1 MINSLLA
8 FVFVLGVLVFV
19 HELGH
24 FLVAR
29 WLGVRVLTFAIG
41 FGPNLFK
48 ITRGGIDYC
57 IKLFPLGGFVKMAGE
72 NPDDP
77 RSGASDEFLSR
88 SKWDR
93 FRILAAGPAMNVALS
108 VVLMWVVLMQGAQ
121 VPAFHDDPVV
131 VGEVTK
137 DSPAERAGI
146 LPGDRITKVGSVAVA
161 TWETFY
167 LTIGGRADR
176 DVPVTLLRQGREQV
190 LQVRP
195 VAATRLEIGD
205 IGVLPDVHPS
215 ISTLEPNGPAEKAG
229 FRSGDVLLAVNGV
242 RTTFSG
248 QVSTEIRKFPEQRIT
263 VRVAR
268 GGERLDLTVTPRR
281 QGEVGVIGIGIA
293 DAFDLIQPGP
303 IGAFTMSL
311 ERNVQFAG
319 LIAQTLAGL
328 FTRETSPRQLM
339 GPVAIAQLSGDYA
352 AAGWLALITF
362 MASLSLNLGLLNLL
376 PIPVLD
382 GGHIFIM
389 GIEAVARR
397 DFSVK
402 VKERLLLAG
411 FVVLMVLMVTV
422 VVNDLSRIPLI
433 ERLMSGS
440 R

>member
-57 IKLFPLGGFVKMAGE
+57 IKAFPLGGFVKMAGE
-72 NPDDP
+72 NPDEA
-77 RSGASDEFLSR
+77 RSGAPDEFLSR
-88 SKWDR
+88 GKWDR
-93 FRILAAGPAMNVALS
+93 FRILVAGPVMNMALS

-131 VGEVTK
+131 VGEVTSGSAA
-137 DSPAERAGI
+137 DQGGI
-146 LPGDRITKVGSVAVA
+146 RPGDRITKVGSVTVA
-161 TWETFY
+161 TWEQFY

-176 DVPVTLLRQGREQV
+176 DVPVTLLREGRELV
-190 LQVRP
+190 LQVKP
-195 VAATRLEIGD
+195 VAVGRLEVGD

-215 ISTLEPNGPAEKAG
+215 ISTVEPNGPAENAG
-229 FRSGDVLLAVNGV
+229 LQKDDVLLAVNGV

-248 QVSTEIRKFPEQRIT
+248 QVSGEIRKYPEQPISIS
-263 VRVAR
+263 VAR
-268 GGERLDLTVTPRR
+268 GDQTRDITVTPRR
-281 QGEVGVIGIGIA
+281 QGDIGVIGIGIA
-293 DAFDLIQPGP
+293 DAFDVIQPGP
-303 IGAFTMSL
+303 VGAFTMSL

-319 LIAQTLAGL
+319 LIVQTLAGL

-339 GPVAIAQLSGDYA
+339 GPVAIAQLSGDFA
-352 AAGWLALITF
+352 AAGWLALFTF

-389 GIEAVARR
+389 SLEAVARR
-397 DFSVK
+397 DFSMK
-402 VKERLLLAG
+402 MKERLMLAG

-433 ERLMSGS
+433 ERFMSGS

>member
-41 FGPNLFK
+41 FGPNLLK
-48 ITRGGIDYC
+48 VTRGGIDYC
-57 IKLFPLGGFVKMAGE
+57 IKAFPLGGFVKMAGE

-77 RSGASDEFLSR
+77 RSGDPDEFLSR

-93 FRILAAGPAMNVALS
+93 FRILLAGPTMNIALS

-137 DSPAERAGI
+137 DSPAEKAGI
-146 LPGDRITKVGSVAVA
+146 LAGDRIVKVGSVSVA
-161 TWETFY
+161 DWEQFY
-167 LTIGGRADR
+167 LAIGGRADR
-176 DVPVTLLRQGREQV
+176 DVPITLLRQGRQQV
-190 LQVRP
+190 LDVRP

-215 ISTLEPNGPAEKAG
+215 ISSLEPNGPAEQAG
-229 FRSGDVLLAVNGV
+229 FKAGDVLLAVGGV
-242 RTTFSG
+242 RTTFSA
-248 QVSTEIRKFPEQRIT
+248 QVSTEIRKYPEKSVTI
-263 VRVAR
+263 RVSR
-268 GGERLDLTVTPRR
+268 DGRPLELPVTPRR
-281 QGEVGVIGIGIA
+281 QGDIGVIGIGIS
-293 DAFDLIQPGP
+293 DAFDIIQPGP
-303 IGAFTMSL
+303 VGAFTMSL

-319 LIAQTLAGL
+319 LIVQTLAGL

-411 FVVLMVLMVTV
+411 FLVLMLLMVTV
-422 VVNDLSRIPLI
+422 VVNDLSRIPFI
-433 ERLMSGS
+433 ERLMSGT

>member
-29 WLGVRVLTFAIG
+29 WLGVRVLAFAIG
-41 FGPNLFK
+41 FGPNLLK
-48 ITRGGIDYC
+48 VTRGGIDYC
-57 IKLFPLGGFVKMAGE
+57 IKAFPLGGFVKMAGE

-77 RSGASDEFLSR
+77 RSGAPDEFLSR

-93 FRILAAGPAMNVALS
+93 FRILVAGPAMNVALS
-108 VVLMWVVLMQGAQ
+108 VVLMWVVLLQGAQ
-121 VPAFHDDPVV
+121 VPAFHDDPVI

-137 DSPAERAGI
+137 DSPAEKAG
-146 LPGDRITKVGSVAVA
+146 LLSGDRITRVGSAEVKD
-161 TWETFY
+161 WEQFY
-167 LTIGGRADR
+167 LAIGGRAGR
-176 DVPVTLLRQGREQV
+176 DVPITLLREGRERV
-190 LQVRP
+190 LRVRP
-195 VAATRLEIGD
+195 TAATRLEIGD

-215 ISTLEPNGPAEKAG
+215 ISTLEPNGPAAAAG
-229 FRSGDVLLAVNGV
+229 FRTGDVLLSVNGV
-242 RTTFSG
+242 RTTFSA
-248 QVSTEIRKFPEQRIT
+248 QVSTEIRKYPEKAIT
-263 VRVAR
+263 VSVAR
-268 GGERLDLTVTPRR
+268 GSQRLDVTVTPRR
-281 QGEVGVIGIGIA
+281 QGEVGVIGITIS
-293 DAFDLIQPGP
+293 DAFDIIQPGP
-303 IGAFTMSL
+303 VGAFTMSL
-311 ERNVQFAG
+311 RRNVQFAG
-319 LIAQTLAGL
+319 LIVQTLAGL

-352 AAGWLALITF
+352 AAGWLALFTF

-389 GIEAVARR
+389 GAEAVARR

-411 FVVLMVLMVTV
+411 FVVLMLLMATV
-422 VVNDLSRIPLI
+422 VVNDLSRIPLF
-433 ERLMSGS
+433 ERLMSGA

>member
-48 ITRGGIDYC
+48 VTRGGIDYC
-57 IKLFPLGGFVKMAGE
+57 IKAFPLGGFVKMAGE

-77 RSGASDEFLSR
+77 RSGAPDEFLSR

-93 FRILAAGPAMNVALS
+93 FRILLAGPAMNVALS
-108 VVLMWVVLMQGAQ
+108 VVLMWVVLLKGAQ

-131 VGEVTK
+131 VGEVTN
-137 DSPAERAGI
+137 DSPAEKSGI
-146 LPGDRITKVGSVAVA
+146 LVGDRITRVGSVDVA
-161 TWETFY
+161 NWEQFY
-167 LTIGGRADR
+167 LAIGGRADR
-176 DVPVTLLRQGREQV
+176 DVPLTLLREGRERV

-195 VAATRLEIGD
+195 VATTRLEVGD

-215 ISTLEPNGPAEKAG
+215 ISALEPNGPAGKAG
-229 FRSGDVLLAVNGV
+229 LKAGDILLAVNGV

-248 QVSTEIRKFPEQRIT
+248 QVSTEIRKFPEQPIT
-263 VRVAR
+263 VTVER
-268 GGERLDLTVTPRR
+268 GGERLDVPVTPRR
-281 QGEVGVIGIGIA
+281 QGDTGVIGISIS
-293 DAFDLIQPGP
+293 DAFDVIEPGP

-319 LIAQTLAGL
+319 LIVQTLAGL

-389 GIEAVARR
+389 GVEAVARR

-422 VVNDLSRIPLI
+422 VVNDLSRLPFI
-433 ERLMSGS
+433 ERLTSGP

>member
-1 MINSLLA
+1 LINSLLA

-57 IKLFPLGGFVKMAGE
+57 VKLFPLGGFVKMAGE

>member
-48 ITRGGIDYC
+48 INRGGIDYC
-57 IKLFPLGGFVKMAGE
+57 IKVFPLGGFVKMAGE

-146 LPGDRITKVGSVAVA
+146 QPGDRITKVGSVAVA

-215 ISTLEPNGPAEKAG
+215 ISSLEPNGPAEKAG

-263 VRVAR
+263 VSVAR
-268 GGERLDLTVTPRR
+268 GGEHLDLTVTPRR
-281 QGEVGVIGIGIA
+281 QGDVGVIGIGIA

-303 IGAFTMSL
+303 VGAFTMSL

-352 AAGWLALITF
+352 AAGWLALFTF

>member
-1 MINSLLA
+1 MITSLLA

-41 FGPNLFK
+41 FGPNLVKF
-48 ITRGGIDYC
+48 TRGGIDYC
-57 IKLFPLGGFVKMAGE
+57 IKAFPLGGFVKMAGE

-77 RSGASDEFLSR
+77 RSGSPDEFLSR

-93 FRILAAGPAMNVALS
+93 FRILLAGPAMNVALS
-108 VVLMWVVLMQGAQ
+108 VVLMWIVLMQGAQ

-131 VGEVTK
+131 VGEVTH

-146 LPGDRITKVGSVAVA
+146 LAGDRITKVGSGSVAN
-161 TWETFY
+161 WEQFY
-167 LTIGGRADR
+167 LAIGGRADR

-215 ISTLEPNGPAEKAG
+215 IGSLEPNGPAEKAG
-229 FRSGDVLLAVNGV
+229 LQAGDVLLAVNGV

-263 VRVAR
+263 VTIAR
-268 GGERLDLTVTPRR
+268 GSDRLELGVTPRR
-281 QGEVGVIGIGIA
+281 QGDVGLIGIGIS

-303 IGAFTMSL
+303 VGAFTMSL
-311 ERNVQFAG
+311 RRNVQFAG

-352 AAGWLALITF
+352 AAGWLALFTF

-389 GIEAVARR
+389 GVEAVARR
-397 DFSVK
+397 DFSIK

-411 FVVLMVLMVTV
+411 FLVLMVLMVTV
-422 VVNDLSRIPLI
+422 VVNDLSRLPLV
-433 ERLMSGS
+433 ERFMSGS